1 MSDKTLFK
9 AIVIHG
15 LVKFGIFNVM
25 AILLYTNKK
34 NKRKMKRFKEIKEL
48 LSRVYFNNDEAE
60 CVITFLENIGFK
72 NSLGIVI
79 NQDDYETYLQEEHG
93 EVVEMGLMPAIDF
106 FQECTGREID
116 DHYSLSTVL
125 VMAIDD
131 YVSQLKEL
139 KEQHRSNEQD
149 RKGRDIERQ
158 HKKILLGFVF
168 MAYSSEDSLKDIS
181 EDLKRRDEKDALK
194 VLEAMNSI
202 VK

>member
-1 MSDKTLFK
+1 
-9 AIVIHG
+9 
-15 LVKFGIFNVM
+15 
-25 AILLYTNKK
+25 
-34 NKRKMKRFKEIKEL
+34 MKRFKEIKEL

-139 KEQHRSNEQD
+139 KEQQYRSNEQA
-149 RKGRDIERQ
+149 RKGRDIEKQR
-158 HKKILLGFVF
+158 KEILLGFAF
-168 MAYSSEDSLKDIS
+168 MAYSSEGSLKDIF